1 MDIVKL
7 VIWDLDDTFWSG
19 TLSEEEITPI
29 QFNIDLVKELVE
41 RGIMN
46 SISSK
51 NNQYEAK
58 KKLQELGV
66 WDYFIFPRINWQP
79 KGKSVNSIIELAQL
93 RPQNVL
99 FLDDNHLNLKE
110 VKFYNDA
117 VWVEDPNFIF
127 KITDHDAFIGKE
139 DKEHSRL
146 HYYRILERK
155 NQERTN
161 YSDNKE
167 FLQTS
172 GIQLAFI
179 SEVLS
184 GKGRIFELI
193 QRTNQ
198 INYTKKRIAEHE
210 LDELL
215 ENTDYECKMIRVKD
229 RFGEYGVVGFYALQ
243 LSTNRLEHFLFSC
256 RAMNIGLEQFVYA
269 HLSYPEIIRVGAVTA
284 ELTKEPKPNWITVSE
299 DWNQIID
306 EDNETKPIRLLL
318 KGACDLNQML
328 HYLNYKNL
336 NLQSEFNFV
345 NVNNHP
351 VPQAHSFILLQSGI
365 VSDTTKSYLIDKL
378 PFWDESIFSTKVFE
392 QEYDVLVYSL
402 LLDYTMDLYNSK
414 RTNVLVPYESYS
426 DFINETKEQ
435 FVSRCK
441 RHGFIGM
448 DEEFYDDF
456 KSDFTFQGQIIPE
469 DLRNNLESLRSQI
482 SKPIIFI
489 NGAEIRSPKNNV
501 SEFGKAQD
509 RHRILNKV
517 LDDFCAEHD
526 NAFLLDVRKFVN
538 DEGINHSIRHYKR
551 HVYEEMAQELIR
563 IVGEISKV
571 EYKRDE
577 FRFKLKKISKILYEN
592 AKDIFFKLK
601 RVLLAK

>member
-1 MDIVKL
+1 MDVVKL

-19 TLSEEEITPI
+19 TLSEEEVTPI

-146 HYYRILERK
+146 HYYRILEKK

-198 INYTKKRIAEHE
+198 INYTKNRIAEHE

-215 ENTDYECKMIRVKD
+215 ENTDYECKMVRVKD
-229 RFGEYGVVGFYALQ
+229 RFGEYGIVGFYALQ

-269 HLSYPEIIRVGAVTA
+269 HLNYPEIIRVGAVTA
-284 ELTKEPKPNWITVSE
+284 ELTKEPKPDWIIVSE

-306 EDNETKPIRLLL
+306 ENNETKSIRLLL

-365 VSDTTKSYLIDKL
+365 VSDTTKSFLIDKL
-378 PFWDESIFSTKVFE
+378 PFWDESIFSTSVFE

-402 LLDYTMDLYNSK
+402 LVDYTMDLYSSK
-414 RTNVLVPYESYS
+414 RTNALVPYESYS

-441 RHGFIGM
+441 RHGFVGM
-448 DEEFYDDF
+448 DGDFYDDF
-456 KSDFTFQGQIIPE
+456 KHDFIFQGQISPE
-469 DLRNNLESLRSQI
+469 DLRNNLVSLRSQI

-489 NGAEIRSPKNNV
+489 NGAEISSPKNNA

-509 RHRILNKV
+509 RHKILNKV

-538 DEGINHSIRHYKR
+538 DEDINHSIRHYKR
-551 HVYEEMAQELIR
+551 HVYELMAQELIR

-577 FRFKLKKISKILYEN
+577 FRFKFKKISKVVYEN
-592 AKDIFFKLK
+592 TKDIFLKLK